1 MKIYLIAHD
10 EIDGDLVEWQ
20 CQDNIAFV
28 RKEKAEEF
36 VKTHK
41 ELDYYVTEIELFE

>member
-10 EIDGDLVEWQ
+10 EIDGDLREWE
-20 CQDNIAFV
+20 CQDNIAFTNI
-28 RKEKAEEF
+28 EKAKEF

-41 ELDYYVTEIELFE
+41 EEKYYIVEIELL

>member
-10 EIDGDLVEWQ
+10 EIDGDLMEWQ
-20 CQDNIAFV
+20 CQDNMAFMS
-28 RKEKAEEF
+28 KEKAEEF

-41 ELDYYVTEIELFE
+41 EENYYITEIELVE